1 MFRSLS
7 TFVCIP
13 AFAFLTGAA
22 LAQTPDGQTPVNEG
36 VCDELMESGITKGLF
51 GLCVAFC
58 EAQDCDGDGG
68 GELPGS
74 CQHSAEKILANYDK
88 RKQASDPDMPC
99 IKAPCPC
106 WSEEELDNYD
116 PTGALRC
123 SDDVDPM
130 TSFHD
135 MFSREQVDGVTV
147 ELQRFYVDNLPQQ
160 ASARCFFRDFLQSQ
174 FDIRRLQNIS
184 TAEYLGCKADISALQ
199 DASGLTCTIR

>member
-74 CQHSAEKILANYDK
+74 CQHSAET
-88 RKQASDPDMPC
+88 ASRRP
-99 IKAPCPC
+99 APAGRRRSSTTTTRRERCAA
-106 WSEEELDNYD
+106 
-116 PTGALRC
+116 PTM
-123 SDDVDPM
+123 S
-130 TSFHD
+130 
-135 MFSREQVDGVTV
+135 
-147 ELQRFYVDNLPQQ
+147 
-160 ASARCFFRDFLQSQ
+160 
-174 FDIRRLQNIS
+174 IR
-184 TAEYLGCKADISALQ
+184 
-199 DASGLTCTIR
+199 